1 MSCNIF
7 KLKTLIYSFIWAFWL
22 IEKEADLSN
31 LMKNYFGKITCG
43 VDFDLIKFFWFDS
56 ILIWFHG
63 ELELNGLHLHTEFI
77 WFGLAGG
84 GACLG

>member
-7 KLKTLIYSFIWAFWL
+7 KLKILIYSFIWAFWL

-43 VDFDLIKFFWFDS
+43 VDFDLIKFF
-56 ILIWFHG
+56 
-63 ELELNGLHLHTEFI
+63 
-77 WFGLAGG
+77 
-84 GACLG
+84 